1 MAKGMSLAIDQ
12 DENMSEHSIRLEWKA
27 MPHTQ
32 QPATYSRDHKAT
44 YSPQVSVE
52 VSAASAYLGNSNLA
66 DPEQLLVNALASCH
80 MLYFLAICEGSGYVV
95 RTYEDDAVGKVSKN
109 PDGTFWVSEIILH
122 PKVTFGSQKQP
133 DRETLSR
140 LHHRAHKG
148 CFIANSIKTHVSIE
162 LD

>member
-1 MAKGMSLAIDQ
+1 
-12 DENMSEHSIRLEWKA
+12 MSEHSIQLNWTA
-27 MPHTQ
+27 APHAQ
-32 QPATYSRDHKAT
+32 QPATYSRDHTAT
-44 YSPQVSVE
+44 YSSQVSVD
-52 VSAASAYLGNSNLA
+52 VSAAAAYLGNSNLA

-80 MLYFLAICEGSGYVV
+80 MLYFLAICEGSGYAVSS
-95 RTYEDDAVGKVSKN
+95 YQDNAVGKVSKN
-109 PDGTFWVSEIILH
+109 LDGTFWVSQITLH
-122 PKVTFGSQKQP
+122 PKAVFASAKQP

>member
-1 MAKGMSLAIDQ
+1 
-12 DENMSEHSIRLEWKA
+12 MSEHSIRLEWKA
-27 MPHTQ
+27 GPHAE

-44 YSPQVSVE
+44 YSTEVSVA
-52 VSAASAYLGNSNLA
+52 VSAAPAYLGNGALA

-80 MLYFLAICEGSGYVV
+80 MLYFLAICEGNGYAVSS
-95 RTYEDDAVGKVSKN
+95 YEDEAVGKVSKG
-109 PDGTFWVSEIILH
+109 PDGAFWVSDITLH
-122 PKVTFGSQKQP
+122 PKASFSSQKHP

-148 CFIANSIKTHVSIE
+148 CFIANSIKTQVSIE